1 MVRSAPIILFEE
13 TPYGIVKRIEVI
25 GQWIRQVRQRTGNS
39 RLTILDYGCGTG
51 SHITFPLAS
60 MGHKVL
66 GIDSHEPSILE
77 ARRNYTLPNLSFRTG
92 VLEDL
97 VKENQTFDLIVCSEV
112 LEHHSEPFDFL
123 LGLRRLIGPAGALIM
138 TTPNGYG
145 SYEMLCRLE
154 PGLRRIGVHQLLR
167 WIFRGGRQLARQL
180 SGHTASVRPID
191 KLPEDQNPGFLNRE
205 SGHVQFFRLRTL
217 EALFRDSGFHVASR
231 RARTFLC
238 GPYVD
243 VLFGVCPFRQ
253 ALYRMNNRL
262 ADLLPFAWAA
272 DWMFLLERRE
282 GSHS

>member
-1 MVRSAPIILFEE
+1 MDWPNPA
-13 TPYGIVKRIEVI
+13 G
-25 GQWIRQVRQRTGNS
+25 TGKS

-51 SHITFPLAS
+51 NHITFPLAS
-60 MGHKVL
+60 TGQKVL

-92 VLEDL
+92 VLDDL
-97 VKENQTFDLIVCSEV
+97 VREQQTFDLIVCSEV

-123 LGLRRLIGPAGALIM
+123 LGLRRLTGPDGALII

-154 PGLRRIGVHQLLR
+154 GGLNCIGVHQLLR
-167 WIFRGGRQLARQL
+167 WIFRRGRYLAQQL
-180 SGHTASVRPID
+180 SRLITSSHSVE
-191 KLPEDQNPGFLNRE
+191 KLSEDQNPGFLNRE
-205 SGHVQFFRLRTL
+205 SSHVQFFRLRTL
-217 EALFRDSGFHVASR
+217 EALFRDSGFHVVSR

-243 VLFGVCPFRQ
+243 VLFQVCPFRQ
-253 ALYRMNNRL
+253 VLFRGNNRL
-262 ADLLPFAWAA
+262 ADLLPFTWAA